1 MLDFSNKTVI
11 IIRTDSI
18 GDVCLTLPICGYL
31 KAKFKGIR
39 IVFLGNTYTAPILN
53 CSKDIDE
60 VISWKELS
68 EQVIDKQIQRIK
80 KLDAFA
86 IIHAFPKKEI
96 ARLMK
101 KAGVPHRIGTSH
113 RLFHLTTCNHRVNFT
128 RKKAQE
134 HESQL
139 NFHLLK
145 PCGLK
150 YLPSLDEVTS
160 YIHFETNHSI
170 PSWLIEQS
178 DSTKKRVVLH
188 PKSQGSAVE
197 WGVENF
203 AKLGE
208 RLTAENYQVFYTG
221 TEKEAE
227 SFRHLIPENCIDT
240 TGKLTLDELIAF
252 IQSIDVLVAASTG
265 PLHIAGLLNRGAV
278 GLFAPRR
285 PIHPGRWMPLG
296 KHSTTIVHDEN
307 CTTCASGK
315 ACDCIS
321 KIEVEKVFSV
331 VRSIM

>member
-11 IIRTDSI
+11 ISRTDSI

-31 KAKFKGIR
+31 KAKFDGIR

-53 CSKDIDE
+53 CCKDIDE

-68 EQVIDKQIQRIK
+68 DHSVEKQVEIIK
-80 KLDAFA
+80 ELNAFA

-96 ARLMK
+96 ARLAK
-101 KAGVPHRIGTSH
+101 KAGIPHRIGTSH

-128 RKKAQE
+128 RKNAQE

-150 YLPSLDEVTS
+150 VLPTLNEVS
-160 YIHFETNHSI
+160 SFIHFETSHSV
-170 PSWLIEQS
+170 PTWLEEQM
-178 DSTKKRVVLH
+178 DSTKKSVILH

-197 WGVENF
+197 WGVQHF
-203 AKLGE
+203 AELGE
-208 RLTAENYQVFYTG
+208 KLASENYQVFYTG

-227 SFRHLIPENCIDT
+227 SFRHLIPKNCVDT

-252 IQSIDVLVAASTG
+252 IQRVDVLVAASTG
-265 PLHIAGLLNRGAV
+265 PLHIAGLLNRGAL
-278 GLFAPRR
+278 GLFSPRR

-296 KHSTTIVHDEN
+296 NHSTTLVHDEN
-307 CTTCASGK
+307 CPTCKSGK

-321 KIEVEKVFSV
+321 KIEVGRV
-331 VRSIM
+331 VSTILSLG

>member
-11 IIRTDSI
+11 ISRTDSI

-31 KAKFKGIR
+31 KAKFDGIR

-53 CSKDIDE
+53 CCKDIDE
-60 VISWKELS
+60 VISWKDLS
-68 EQVIDKQIQRIK
+68 EHSIEKQIEIIK
-80 KLDAFA
+80 ELNAFA

-96 ARLMK
+96 ARLAK
-101 KAGVPHRIGTSH
+101 KAGIPHRIGTSH

-128 RKKAQE
+128 RKNAQE

-150 YLPSLDEVTS
+150 VLPTLNEVS
-160 YIHFETNHSI
+160 SFIHFETNHSV
-170 PSWLIEQS
+170 PTWLEEQM
-178 DSTKKRVVLH
+178 DSTKKSVILH

-197 WGVENF
+197 WGVQHF
-203 AKLGE
+203 AELGE
-208 RLTAENYQVFYTG
+208 KLTAENYQVFYTG
-221 TEKEAE
+221 TEKEAV
-227 SFRHLIPENCIDT
+227 SFRHLVPENCVDT

-252 IQSIDVLVAASTG
+252 IQGVDILVAASTG
-265 PLHIAGLLNRGAV
+265 PLHIAGLLNRGTL
-278 GLFAPRR
+278 GLFSPRR

-296 KHSTTIVHDEN
+296 NHSTTLVHDEN
-307 CTTCASGK
+307 CTICKSGK

-321 KIEVEKVFSV
+321 KIEVERV
-331 VRSIM
+331 VALIRTLK